1 MTMLRITGR
10 LLRRGLGGTL
20 MILVGI
26 ALFEFINPVIGDS
39 LGGAEVVQELFDQLP
54 PGMRTL
60 AQVQPDFF
68 IEAGFAGFISLGFTH
83 PLYFVLVAS
92 SVVGFS
98 ARSIAGEVD
107 SGVIAL
113 ILARPV
119 SRRLAYT
126 ARVASLLVLS
136 TGLALAGVI
145 GSWIGTV
152 VVDLPAGTGPREY
165 GALFAAAALLAWA
178 IGGLVLGVSAASST
192 TGRVV
197 GWATAVLVVL
207 YFIDYFAEIWSVLEP
222 LGPLSIFRYFDPVT
236 ALVEGRVPLIN
247 VVVLGGVGLIAI
259 VIGLLV
265 FERRDLAI

>member
-1 MTMLRITGR
+1 MTMWRIAAR

-20 MILVGI
+20 MLFAGI

-39 LGGAEVVQELFDQLP
+39 LGGAENVQELFDQLP

-60 AQVQPDFF
+60 AQVDPDFF
-68 IEAGFAGFISLGFTH
+68 IEAGFAGFVSLGFTH
-83 PLYFVLVAS
+83 PVYFVLVAS

-98 ARSIAGEVD
+98 ARTIAGEIE

-113 ILARPV
+113 TLARPV
-119 SRRLAYT
+119 SRRTAYLS
-126 ARVASLLVLS
+126 RVAGLVALCL
-136 TGLALAGVI
+136 GLALAGVA
-145 GSWIGTV
+145 GSWIGSM
-152 VVDLPAGTGPREY
+152 VVDLQSGTGWREY
-165 GALFAAAALLAWA
+165 GALFAASALLGWA

-197 GWATAVLVVL
+197 GWATAVLVVV

-222 LGPLSIFRYFDPVT
+222 LGPFSIFRYFDPAA
-236 ALVEGRVPLIN
+236 ALVEGRVPLVN
-247 VVVLGGVGLIAI
+247 LVVLGGVGLVA
-259 VIGLLV
+259 VLAGLLV

>member
-1 MTMLRITGR
+1 MTMLRITAR

-20 MILVGI
+20 MLFLGI

-39 LGGAEVVQELFDQLP
+39 LGGAEVVQGLFDQLP
-54 PGMRTL
+54 PGMRAI

-83 PLYFVLVAS
+83 PVYFVLVSS

-113 ILARPV
+113 TLARPV
-119 SRRLAYT
+119 SRRVAYL
-126 ARVASLLVLS
+126 ARVAGLLALSL
-136 TGLALAGVI
+136 GLALVGVL

-152 VVDLPAGTGPREY
+152 IVDLPAGTGLRDY
-165 GALFAAAALLAWA
+165 GALFAASALLAWA
-178 IGGLVLGVSAASST
+178 VGGMVLGVSAASST

-207 YFIDYFAEIWSVLEP
+207 YFIDYFAELWSVLET
-222 LGPLSIFRYFDPVT
+222 LGPFSVFRYFDPAI
-236 ALVEGRVPLIN
+236 ALVEGRVPWIN
-247 VVVLGGVGLIAI
+247 VLVLGGAGTVAI

-265 FERRDLAI
+265 FERRDLPV

>member
-20 MILVGI
+20 MLFLGI

-39 LGGAEVVQELFDQLP
+39 LGGTEVVQGLFDQLP
-54 PGMRTL
+54 PGMRTI
-60 AQVQPDFF
+60 AQVEPDFF

-83 PLYFVLVAS
+83 PVFFVLVAS
-92 SVVGFS
+92 SVVGFG
-98 ARSIAGEVD
+98 ARTIAGEID

-113 ILARPV
+113 TLARPV
-119 SRRLAYT
+119 SRRVAYV
-126 ARVASLLVLS
+126 ARVAGLLALCI
-136 TGLALAGVI
+136 GLALVGI
-145 GSWIGTV
+145 LGSWIGTV
-152 VVDLPAGTGPREY
+152 VVDLQSGTGPREY
-165 GALFAAAALLAWA
+165 GALFAASALLAWA
-178 IGGLVLGVSAASST
+178 IGGMVLGVSAASST

-222 LGPLSIFRYFDPVT
+222 LGPFSIFRYFDPAA
-236 ALVEGRVPLIN
+236 ALVEGRVPWVN
-247 VVVLGGVGLIAI
+247 VAVLGGVGLIAI

-265 FERRDLAI
+265 FERRDLAV

>member
-1 MTMLRITGR
+1 MTMWRIAAR

-20 MILVGI
+20 MLFAGI

-39 LGGAEVVQELFDQLP
+39 LGGADAVQELFDQLP

-60 AQVQPDFF
+60 AQVDPDFF
-68 IEAGFAGFISLGFTH
+68 IRAGFAGFVALGFTH
-83 PLYFVLVAS
+83 PVYFVLVAS

-98 ARSIAGEVD
+98 ARTIAGEID

-113 ILARPV
+113 TLARPV
-119 SRRLAYT
+119 SRRVAYG
-126 ARVASLLVLS
+126 ARVAGLVALCL
-136 TGLALAGVI
+136 GLALAGVA
-145 GSWIGTV
+145 GSWIGSTV
-152 VVDLPAGTGPREY
+152 VELPSGTGWREY
-165 GALFAAAALLAWA
+165 AALFAASALLAWA
-178 IGGLVLGVSAASST
+178 IGGMVLGVSAASST

-222 LGPLSIFRYFDPVT
+222 LGPFSIFRYFDPVA
-236 ALVEGRVPLIN
+236 ALVEARVPPVN
-247 VVVLGGVGLIAI
+247 VLVLGGVGLVAVVAGA
-259 VIGLLV
+259 VI

>member
-1 MTMLRITGR
+1 MLF
-10 LLRRGLGGTL
+10 L
-20 MILVGI
+20 GI

-68 IEAGFAGFISLGFTH
+68 IEAGFAGFIALGFTH
-83 PLYFVLVAS
+83 PVFYVLISS
-92 SVVGFS
+92 SVVGFG

-113 ILARPV
+113 TLARPV
-119 SRRLAYT
+119 SRRAAYA
-126 ARVASLLVLS
+126 ARVIGLLALS
-136 TGLALAGVI
+136 AGLGLAGIL

-152 VVDLPAGTGPREY
+152 VVDLPSGTGLREY
-165 GALFAAAALLAWA
+165 AALFAGSALLAWA
-178 IGGLVLGVSAASST
+178 VGGMVLGVSAASST

-222 LGPLSIFRYFDPVT
+222 LGPYSIFRYFDPVA
-236 ALVEGRVPLIN
+236 ALVEGRIPLVN
-247 VVVLGGVGLIAI
+247 VVVLGSVGTIAI
-259 VIGLLV
+259 LIGLLV
-265 FERRDLAI
+265 FERRDLPV